1 MMRPMRAVL
10 LALCAASVVVAQ
22 TPQTSPAGPPSGPV
36 HLVTYLEVAP
46 SAQGRTAA
54 LLRRYRQATRQEAGN
69 LRAEALQRTE
79 PRHHFA
85 LVEAWRDQAAVDA
98 HRMTAHTRELQDA
111 IRRDGHAPPD
121 ERVLRNTLTAPIADA
136 AAPKS
141 ARYVLTHAD
150 ALPPASRGSDLVL
163 PLGEASRRE
172 PGNVRFDV
180 LVQPTRLNHFT
191 LVEVWRD
198 RRAFEVHAAAPHI
211 KDFRERFLRV
221 TGALYDER
229 LYVGLR

>member
-1 MMRPMRAVL
+1 MWSLL
-10 LALCAASVVVAQ
+10 LALLTATVVVAQ
-22 TPQTSPAGPPSGPV
+22 TPQAPPAGPPPGPV

-46 SAQGRTAA
+46 SAQARTAA

-69 LRAEALQRTE
+69 LRAEALRRTE

-98 HRMTAHTRELQDA
+98 HGLAPHTQELHDA
-111 IRRDGHAPPD
+111 IRRDGLAPPD
-121 ERVLRNTLTAPIADA
+121 ARVLRSAITAPIADA
-136 AAPKS
+136 PPLRNALH
-141 ARYVLTHAD
+141 VLTHAD
-150 ALPPASRGSDLVL
+150 ALPPASRGSDLLL
-163 PLGEASRRE
+163 PLGEAGRRE
-172 PGNVRFDV
+172 AGNVRFDV

-198 RRAFEVHAAAPHI
+198 RRAFEAHATAPRT
-211 KDFRERFLRV
+211 KDFREQFLRV